1 MKLTNEDFMR
11 LHQTSME
18 WGVHWKKH
26 KLHFEPSVKS
36 YEWRWAYW
44 FDLYAN
50 LLFGRQFLEQEEW
63 SFEVVWDEGSDAW
76 LLLTNY
82 ESFESKGDEVE
93 ED

>member
-11 LHQTSME
+11 LFQTSME
-18 WGVHWKKH
+18 WGVHWGKH
-26 KLHFEPSVKS
+26 ASHFDPKVQS

-50 LLFGRQFLEQEEW
+50 LLFGRQFLEQEEF

-93 ED
+93 KD